1 MTSFVCDANTTT
13 GWGDGSPAS
22 MYDTQSLGTIDEL
35 GSERKVWIQLTSTHL
50 NGIFICLENRNWIT
64 RVQNDAY
71 LIYFFSI

>member
-1 MTSFVCDANTTT
+1 MTSFVCDTNTTT

-22 MYDTQSLGTIDEL
+22 MYDTRSLGAIDEL

-50 NGIFICLENRNWIT
+50 NGIFICLENQNWIT